1 MELFE
6 GTPRERNLL
15 IGLGVMLLALA
26 AWFLLAGREP
36 AAAPTADRDTALQT
50 ALGDL
55 QTVESAMSG
64 RTVSATA
71 QRAPFDRAALV
82 RASQVAGL
90 TISRLQ
96 NSGDGAFTVD
106 IAPAPTASVLGFL
119 ATLTTQT
126 DARITDLDMEAAEA
140 PFVETRV
147 TLAPGAAP

>member
-15 IGLGVMLLALA
+15 VGLGVLLLALA
-26 AWFLLAGREP
+26 AWFLFSGREP
-36 AAAPTADRDTALQT
+36 ASAPAADRDTALQ
-50 ALGDL
+50 DL
-55 QTVESAMSG
+55 QTVESALSG
-64 RTVSATA
+64 RIAAAATE
-71 QRAPFDRAALV
+71 RAPFDRAALV
-82 RASQVAGL
+82 RASQSTGL

-119 ATLTTQT
+119 ANLTAQT
-126 DARITDLDMEAAEA
+126 DARITELDMEAAEA

>member
-15 IGLGVMLLALA
+15 VGLGVLLLALA

-36 AAAPTADRDTALQT
+36 AAAPAADRDTALR
-50 ALGDL
+50 DL
-55 QTVESAMSG
+55 QTVESALTG
-64 RTVSATA
+64 RTASAAA

-96 NSGDGAFTVD
+96 NSGDGTFTAD
-106 IAPAPTASVLGFL
+106 IAPAPTANVLAFL
-119 ATLTTQT
+119 ATLTAQT

-140 PFVETRV
+140 PFVEARV
-147 TLAPGAAP
+147 TLAPGSAP

>member
-15 IGLGVMLLALA
+15 VGLGVLVLAVA

-36 AAAPTADRDTALQT
+36 VAPTADRETALR
-50 ALGDL
+50 DL
-55 QTVESAMSG
+55 QTVESALSG
-64 RTVSATA
+64 RTATA
-71 QRAPFDRAALV
+71 ATERAPFDRAALV
-82 RASQVAGL
+82 RASQSTGL

-119 ATLTTQT
+119 ATLTAQT

-147 TLAPGAAP
+147 TLAPGTTQ

>member
-15 IGLGVMLLALA
+15 IGLGVLLLALA

-36 AAAPTADRDTALQT
+36 GTAPTADRESALQ
-50 ALGDL
+50 DL
-55 QTVESAMSG
+55 QTVESALSG
-64 RTVSATA
+64 RTATA
-71 QRAPFDRAALV
+71 ATERAPFDRAALV

-106 IAPAPTASVLGFL
+106 IAPAPTSSVLGFL
-119 ATLTTQT
+119 ATLTAQT

-147 TLAPGAAP
+147 TLAPGSTQ